1 MKTFTILFLFVCLC
15 SFPSYGQSLFVGN
28 GTEFHLKKDLPFTTS
43 NTIVTLDP
51 GGIFSVEAGS
61 LWGSST
67 EYVNGQVSA
76 LGTGISTLPV
86 GNNGV
91 YAPVV
96 ADHTGNLQAA
106 YFNSSPGSGGLG
118 ANVNAVSDVEYWELS
133 GNAVITLPWNAAS
146 NMTDLVTNNG
156 GVLNSIAI
164 VGLDGGTW
172 NLVSAPLTNA
182 VTGDLTSGTVTSD
195 ASNEVNLSTYS
206 QFTLGIDNEVVL
218 GLDELFITNG
228 IDIVHNP
235 VRSAETI
242 QFISENNLSELNAE
256 LYDITGKQIRTYNNI
271 ILLNGFG
278 ALDRTSIGGGIY
290 FLKFIHQGKQ
300 GVKKIILE

>member
-1 MKTFTILFLFVCLC
+1 MKTFNTLLMLLFFG
-15 SFPSYGQSLFVGN
+15 SFASFGQSLFVGN
-28 GTEFHLKKDLPFTTS
+28 GTEFHLKKDLAFTTS
-43 NTIVTLDP
+43 NTIVTLDA
-51 GGIFSVEAGS
+51 GGVFSVEAGS

-76 LGTGISTLPV
+76 LGTGLSTLPV

-91 YAPVV
+91 YAPVI
-96 ADHTGNLQAA
+96 ADHTGNIQAA
-106 YFNSSPGSGGLG
+106 YFNSSPTSGTLG

-133 GNAVITLPWNAAS
+133 GDAVITLPWNSAS
-146 NMTDLVTNNG
+146 NMTDLVNNNG

-164 VGLDGGTW
+164 VGLEGGTW
-172 NLVSAPLTNA
+172 NLVSAPLTNT
-182 VTGDLTSGTVTSD
+182 VTGDLTNGSVTSD
-195 ASNEVNLSTYS
+195 AANEVDLTTYS

-228 IDIVHNP
+228 IDIVYNP
-235 VRSAETI
+235 VSTDESI
-242 QFISENNLSELNAE
+242 QFISENNLAELSAE
-256 LYDITGKQIRTYNNI
+256 LYDITGKQVRRYNNI
-271 ILLNGFG
+271 VILNGFG
-278 ALDRTSIGGGIY
+278 ALDRTAIGSGIY